1 MRCRMQT
8 SKGSF
13 FLFNDNRTF
22 MDASR
27 HHGLGIPDISRHFKT
42 FQDRDTFQDISRHFM
57 TLQDR
62 QDMYTIQDTKTFQD
76 ISRSNNLFGHS
87 R

>member
-1 MRCRMQT
+1 MQT

-42 FQDRDTFQDISRHFM
+42 FQDISRQSYISRHFKTFHDIARQAGHVYYPRHKDISRHFKK
-57 TLQDR
+57 Q
-62 QDMYTIQDTKTFQD
+62 
-76 ISRSNNLFGHS
+76 
-87 R
+87 